1 MKPIPWRVQL
11 GVVTAGYVAVILVA
25 AALLFMR
32 HMQYVNHPVDAMAAG
47 GMWAGGDLIL
57 GVLIVGLF
65 LMPTF
70 LLVLVIR
77 KSETAYTWYSRILLC
92 LSFTAPISLVF
103 LIPVVNQVN
112 GSLGEF
118 SLYRLFASPFIIV
131 GMVVSRLLARFDRAK
146 RLTLYA
152 LLVEA
157 GTVVLLVGLFVFAT
171 SGIRR

>member
-1 MKPIPWRVQL
+1 MAGVQ
-11 GVVTAGYVAVILVA
+11 VETTT
-25 AALLFMR
+25 
-32 HMQYVNHPVDAMAAG
+32 DAG
-47 GMWAGGDLIL
+47 GGQNVGYIDAGDWMSYD
-57 GVLIVGLF
+57 VT
-65 LMPTF
+65 MPTF